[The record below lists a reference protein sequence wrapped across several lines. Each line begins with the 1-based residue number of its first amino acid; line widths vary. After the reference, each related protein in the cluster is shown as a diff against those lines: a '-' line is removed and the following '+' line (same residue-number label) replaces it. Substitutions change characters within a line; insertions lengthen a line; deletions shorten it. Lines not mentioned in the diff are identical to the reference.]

1 MLLSA
6 AAMAQPASRPD
17 LYGTWK
23 LDAASS
29 QWGPL
34 AATQGAIFAG
44 TLSIEKH
51 HKTLHMALTVKFDH
65 GDRTDEMDWRVDD
78 KYHPVNGPASGEIL
92 AKWEGAVL
100 VGERENTNSHDSIR
114 FRASEDGSVLTET
127 VHHKGS
133 DGTWDSTLMW
143 KKQ

>member
-1 MLLSA
+1 MTESLFGTRHARSSVMRSALTITAMLLSA
-6 AAMAQPASRPD
+6 AAIAQPATRPD

-29 QWGPL
+29 QWGAL
-34 AATQGAIFAG
+34 APAQGAISAG

-78 KYHPVNGPASGEIL
+78 KYHPVSGPASGEIL
-92 AKWEGAVL
+92 AKWQGRSS
-100 VGERENTNSHDSIR
+100 GR
-114 FRASEDGSVLTET
+114 
-127 VHHKGS
+127 
-133 DGTWDSTLMW
+133 
-143 KKQ
+143 